1 MADTLTSRELDSWR
15 GFRFMVEETSL
26 SVSRALSSAT
36 GMSGGQFGILSIL
49 ASSPLHS
56 LRQQELA
63 DAMRWDRTR
72 LSHVLTRMAG
82 RGWIERKKAGRGV
95 TLVVLSEVGRN
106 EQQLAAPVLGRIVK
120 ERFFNRLS
128 RAQLI
133 TLQEIREA
141 LEQVTTAE
149 SPRNDDVERSPSSRG
164 PRRAKA

>member
-1 MADTLTSRELDSWR
+1 MADTLTSRELESWL

-49 ASSPLHS
+49 ANAPLCS

-72 LSHVLTRMAG
+72 LSHVLTRMEG
-82 RGWIERKKAGRGV
+82 RGWIEREKAERGV
-95 TLVVLSEVGRN
+95 TLVVLSEAGKK

-128 RAQLI
+128 RAQLT

-141 LEQVTTAE
+141 LQLDTPARTRSSDVLDA
-149 SPRNDDVERSPSSRG
+149 SAPSKVPRQ
-164 PRRAKA
+164 AKV